1 MSYPANE
8 RLAHADARF
17 DVMDAVESA
26 VPRKARRHRA
36 AGGTSRFV
44 LACYGIGIVA
54 VAFVVTAV
62 LVSLSR

>member
-8 RLAHADARF
+8 RLAQADARF
-17 DVMDAVESA
+17 DVMDAAESA
-26 VPRKARRHRA
+26 APRKPRRHRA
-36 AGGTSRFV
+36 AGGISRFV

-62 LVSLSR
+62 LVSLTR

>member
-1 MSYPANE
+1 MSYPVNE
-8 RLAHADARF
+8 RLAHVDARL
-17 DVMDAVESA
+17 DVMDAAEQV
-26 VPRKARRHRA
+26 VPRKPKSHRA

-62 LVSLSR
+62 LVSLTR